1 MDARVFMN
9 YYTAIDVNDLFLKAE
24 TIDDDVGT
32 TLRLH
37 LLSERL
43 IESWICACCS
53 NSGLFGKDKNRVL
66 VECSAKIEMA
76 INLGL
81 PENLGKALKVLNSL
95 RNDIAH
101 NPAKHSIPDSRIQSF
116 AEKTENH
123 LRISSDATLA
133 KRYVTVNDQHGN
145 EVATITMDS
154 DSSKNRLKLC
164 LIFSTLMQEMMKF
177 VASKHD
183 KRWDND
189 FTQHQYSFTTNAA
202 GNKKPT

>member
-9 YYTAIDVNDLFLKAE
+9 YYTEIDVNDLILKAVNV
-24 TIDDDVGT
+24 DDDVGT

-43 IESWICACCS
+43 IESWICACC
-53 NSGLFGKDKNRVL
+53 NNDGLFGKDKSRVL
-66 VECSAKIEMA
+66 VDCSAKIEMS

-101 NPAKHSIPDSRIQSF
+101 NPTKNTIPDSRIQSI
-116 AEKTENH
+116 AEITDNL
-123 LRISSDATLA
+123 LRLSSETTLS
-133 KRYVTVNDQHGN
+133 KRYVTVNDECGD
-145 EVATITMDS
+145 EVITVTMDS
-154 DSSKNRLKLC
+154 DKSQNRLKLC
-164 LIFSTLMQEMMKF
+164 LIFGVLMQEMMKF

-183 KRWDND
+183 KSWAND
-189 FTQHQYSFTTNAA
+189 FSQHQYSPTMKEKS
-202 GNKKPT
+202 NKKPT

>member
-1 MDARVFMN
+1 MDARVFMD
-9 YYTAIDVNDLFLKAE
+9 YYTAIDVNDLFLKAA

-43 IESWICACCS
+43 IESWICACC
-53 NSGLFGKDKNRVL
+53 NNPGLFGEGKNRVL

-81 PENLGKALKVLNSL
+81 PENLGKAFKVLNSL

-101 NPAKHSIPDSRIQSF
+101 NPTKHSIPDSRIQSF
-116 AEKTENH
+116 AEKTDNH
-123 LRISSDATLA
+123 LRLSSEETLS
-133 KRYVTVNDQHGN
+133 KRYVTVNDQHGD
-145 EVATITMDS
+145 EVTTVTLDS
-154 DSSKNRLKLC
+154 DGSQNRLKLC
-164 LIFSTLMQEMMKF
+164 LIFSVLMQEMVRF

-189 FTQHQYSFTTNAA
+189 FSQHQYAFTHNTTD
-202 GNKKPT
+202 NKKPN